1 MDHRNRRRFTNNES
15 QTNRSEG
22 SEATETNKVRRY
34 VHSPFSIE
42 HNENVKASCDKTG
55 KVTITV
61 SQPGIEEYDEVVV
74 PASLI
79 FRLSEML
86 IDTRKVRWI
95 PKEEADKLK
104 EE

>member
-1 MDHRNRRRFTNNES
+1 MDQRNRRRHVGNPNHES
-15 QTNRSEG
+15 G
-22 SEATETNKVRRY
+22 SEASDKVRRY
-34 VHSPFSIE
+34 IHSPFSIE
-42 HNENVKASCDKTG
+42 HNEQVKASCDKDG

-61 SQPGIEEYDEVVV
+61 ASGVDEYDEVVV

-95 PKEEADKLK
+95 PREEAAKLK

>member
-1 MDHRNRRRFTNNES
+1 MAERRKFHRTVG
-15 QTNRSEG
+15 QSEHDP
-22 SEATETNKVRRY
+22 NKVRRY

-42 HNENVKASCDKTG
+42 HNENVKASCDKDG

-61 SQPGIEEYDEVVV
+61 TERGKEEYDEVVV

-79 FRLSEML
+79 FRLQSML
-86 IDTRKVRWI
+86 QDTRKIRWVS
-95 PKEEADKLK
+95 KEEAAQSPS